1 MRLNATPEI
10 RGDMTDA
17 DYTSEATN
25 RLGWRIGYLVAA
37 FGIYL
42 LDQMTKAW
50 AFKHLRYGEDRTI
63 ISGFL
68 DLIYTENRGIA
79 FGQFQ
84 EGGDFG
90 RWLLVSLAVAAT
102 LAVFYYFLRAPAND
116 DRTLGSCALLLAGIA
131 GNLTDRARFGYVI
144 DFISVHAGEYY
155 WPTFNVADASICV
168 GAVLLAYGLI
178 IESRREIHE
187 KAAHRI

>member
-1 MRLNATPEI
+1 MSDTDSATKL
-10 RGDMTDA
+10 
-17 DYTSEATN
+17 SN
-25 RLGWRIGYLVAA
+25 RLGWRAGYLVAA
-37 FGIYL
+37 FSIYL
-42 LDQMTKAW
+42 LDQMSKAW
-50 AFKHLRYGEDRTI
+50 AAKHLRYGEDRTI

-68 DLIYTENRGIA
+68 DFIYTENRGIA

-84 EGGDFG
+84 DGGNFG
-90 RWLLVSLAVAAT
+90 RWLLVSLAIGAI
-102 LAVFYYFLRAPAND
+102 LAVLYYFLRAPAND

-131 GNLTDRARFGYVI
+131 GNVTDRARLGYVI

-178 IESRREIHE
+178 IESRKEIRE